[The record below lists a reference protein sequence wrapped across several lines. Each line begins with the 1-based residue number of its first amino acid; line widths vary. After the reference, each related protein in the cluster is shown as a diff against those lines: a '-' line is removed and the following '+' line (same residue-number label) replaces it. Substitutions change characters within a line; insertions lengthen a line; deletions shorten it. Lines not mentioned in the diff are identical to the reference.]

1 MLHILLVRK
10 GRVTSL
16 FRVTLGKDIMW
27 AVRLYYLEK
36 FVLPQWKQFTIWS
49 AGKQG
54 RKLFRSLSK
63 SNQQKGKIHSKGF
76 DPSMSHPS
84 HR

>member
-1 MLHILLVRK
+1 
-10 GRVTSL
+10 
-16 FRVTLGKDIMW
+16 MW

-63 SNQQKGKIHSKGF
+63 SNQQKGKTLATV
-76 DPSMSHPS
+76 
-84 HR
+84 

>member
-1 MLHILLVRK
+1 
-10 GRVTSL
+10 
-16 FRVTLGKDIMW
+16 MW

-63 SNQQKGKIHSKGF
+63 SNQQKGKFHSKGS
-76 DPSMSHPS
+76 DIPVNASHPVEDLYG
-84 HR
+84 